1 VKSNYTNQFLSII
14 MLMLIALTGCKEQSS
29 IGVEVLPAGDLI
41 TVRSTNKAE
50 ILSFTHSEDSIRTD
64 EASNSLLGSFTDSLF
79 GNTTIGFAAQYR
91 LYGFPDF
98 GRNNPQPDSINLY
111 LYYRIIY
118 GDTITKQR
126 FKVYELESAIDPDE
140 TYRQNVDLKS
150 MASNKLL
157 GQIEYTPRVKLDST
171 SKDTFYQ
178 LINIPLDFSLAE
190 KLFYADSLKLV
201 NNDVFLDFFKGLYIE
216 TEKQNSKGGTILSLE
231 TSASGSFRGSA
242 VVLSYHNDSLKSKIN
257 VSIDSVFKDSVLLMP
272 YIISTYSARVNNIQH
287 DYSQTPFY
295 QNLNSE
301 TVQDSLIY
309 VQPTGGLESK
319 IFIDNLESW
328 RDTLNLAIN
337 KAEIIFQI
345 DTIASQVKRFPPPN
359 QLLFTAIDSTGVD
372 RLPVDYVFS
381 PTFYGGVL
389 KSDYTYRFN
398 VTQHIQSIVV
408 LNKKT
413 GKYDAQNLGFY
424 ITHAQKNNQANR
436 VVLKG
441 STSKTGIKL
450 IITYS
455 KYTE

>member
-1 VKSNYTNQFLSII
+1 

-29 IGVEVLPAGDLI
+29 IGVDILPAGDLI
-41 TVRSTNKAE
+41 TIRSTSQAE

-64 EASNSLLGSFTDSLF
+64 EASKSLLGSFTDSLF

-126 FKVYELESAIDPDE
+126 FKVFELESAINPDE
-140 TYRQNVDLKS
+140 SYRQNVDLKS
-150 MASNKLL
+150 MASEKLL

-190 KLFYADSLKLV
+190 KLFYADSLKQI
-201 NNDVFLDFFKGLYIE
+201 NNDIFLEFFKGLYIE
-216 TEKQNSKGGTILSLE
+216 TEKQNSQGGAILSLE
-231 TSASGSFRGSA
+231 TTASGNFRGSA
-242 VVLSYHNDSLKSKIN
+242 VVISYHNDSLKSKLDVN
-257 VSIDSVFKDSVLLMP
+257 KDSVLLMP
-272 YIISTYSARVNNIQH
+272 YIISTYSARVNNIKH
-287 DYSQTPFY
+287 DYSETPFY
-295 QNLNSE
+295 HNLNSE

-309 VQPTGGLESK
+309 VQATGGLKSRILIEGLS
-319 IFIDNLESW
+319 SW
-328 RDTLNLAIN
+328 RDSILIRGNDTIPHGIN
-337 KAEIIFQI
+337 KAELVFQI
-345 DTIASQVKRFPPPN
+345 DTIASQVHKFPPPT
-359 QLLFTAIDSTGVD
+359 QMLFTVVDSNGKEF
-372 RLPVDYVFS
+372 LPKDYVFS
-381 PTFYGGVL
+381 PTFYGGGL
-389 KSDYTYRFN
+389 RKDYTYHFN
-398 VTQHIQSIVV
+398 ITQHLQQIIDRKAE
-408 LNKKT
+408 N
-413 GKYDAQNLGFY
+413 YGFY
-424 ITHAQKNNQANR
+424 LTPAQKNNQANR

-455 KYTE
+455 VYTE

>member
-1 VKSNYTNQFLSII
+1 MKSNYKNQFLSII
-14 MLMLIALTGCKEQSS
+14 MLMLIALTGCEEKSS

-41 TVRSTNKAE
+41 TVRSTTKAE

-64 EASNSLLGSFTDSLF
+64 EASSSLLGSFTDSLF

-98 GRNNPQPDSINLY
+98 GRNNPQPDSIKLY

-201 NNDVFLDFFKGLYIE
+201 NNDVFLEFFKGLYIE
-216 TEKQNSKGGTILSLE
+216 TEKLNKKGGAILSLE
-231 TSASGSFRGSA
+231 AVQQGSFDGSA
-242 VVLSYHNDSLKSKIN
+242 LALFYHNDKLKSEL
-257 VSIDSVFKDSVLLMP
+257 DTLKDSIMIMP
-272 YIISTYSARVNNIQH
+272 YLISNYSARVNNIQH

-295 QNLNSE
+295 KNLNSE

-309 VQPTGGLESK
+309 VQATGGLKTK
-319 IFIDNLESW
+319 ILIEELSSW
-328 RDTLNLAIN
+328 RDSVNIAIN
-337 KAEIIFQI
+337 KAELIFQI
-345 DTIASQVKRFPPPN
+345 DTIASQVKKFPPPL
-359 QLLFTAIDSTGVD
+359 QMLFTVVDSLGKEF
-372 RLPVDYVFS
+372 LPKDYVFNPS
-381 PTFYGGVL
+381 FYGGGL
-389 KSDYTYRFN
+389 RKDYTYHFN
-398 VTQHIQSIVV
+398 ITQHVQEVIDG
-408 LNKKT
+408 NAK
-413 GKYDAQNLGFY
+413 NLGFFL
-424 ITHAQKNNQANR
+424 TPAQKNNQANR

-455 KYTE
+455 IYTE

>member
-1 VKSNYTNQFLSII
+1 
-14 MLMLIALTGCKEQSS
+14 MLIALTGCEEQSS
-29 IGVEVLPAGDLI
+29 IGVEVLPKGDLI
-41 TVRSTNKAE
+41 TVRSSSQSE

-64 EASNSLLGSFTDSLF
+64 EASKSLLGSFNDSLF

-140 TYRQNVDLKS
+140 TYRQNADLKS
-150 MASNKLL
+150 MASDKLL

-190 KLFYADSLKLV
+190 KLFYADSLKLT
-201 NNDVFLDFFKGLYIE
+201 NNDIFLEFFKGLYIE

-295 QNLNSE
+295 HNLNSE

-309 VQPTGGLESK
+309 VQPTGGLKSR
-319 IFIDNLESW
+319 ILIDGLSSW
-328 RDTLNLAIN
+328 RDSILIRGNDTIPHGIN
-337 KAEIIFQI
+337 KAEIVFQI
-345 DTIASQVKRFPPPN
+345 DTIASQVHKFPPPT
-359 QLLFTAIDSTGVD
+359 QMLFTVVDSNGKEF
-372 RLPVDYVFS
+372 LPRDYVFS
-381 PTFYGGVL
+381 PTFYGGGL
-389 KSDYTYRFN
+389 REDYTYHFN
-398 VTQHIQSIVV
+398 ITQHLQEIIDRKAE
-408 LNKKT
+408 N
-413 GKYDAQNLGFY
+413 YGFFL
-424 ITHAQKNNQANR
+424 TPAQKNNQANR

-441 STSKTGIKL
+441 STSQTGIKL

-455 KYTE
+455 IYTE

>member
-1 VKSNYTNQFLSII
+1 MKSNYKNQFLSII
-14 MLMLIALTGCKEQSS
+14 MLMLIALTGCEEKSS

-41 TVRSTNKAE
+41 TVRSTTKAK

-91 LYGFPDF
+91 LYDFPNF

-126 FKVYELESAIDPDE
+126 FKVYELESSIDPDE

-150 MASNKLL
+150 MASDKLL
-157 GQIEYTPRVKLDST
+157 GQIDYTPRVKLDST

-190 KLFYADSLKLV
+190 KLFYADPLKLTS
-201 NNDVFLDFFKGLYIE
+201 NDIFLEFFKGLYIE

-242 VVLSYHNDSLKSKIN
+242 VVLSYHNDSLKSKLN
-257 VSIDSVFKDSVLLMP
+257 VKKDSVLLMP

-287 DYSQTPFY
+287 DYSKAPFY

-309 VQPTGGLESK
+309 VQSTGGLK
-319 IFIDNLESW
+319 TRILIDELSSW
-328 RDTLNLAIN
+328 KDSVNIAIN
-337 KAEIIFQI
+337 KAELIFQI
-345 DTIASQVKRFPPPN
+345 DTVASRVHKFPPPL
-359 QLLFTAIDSTGVD
+359 QMLFTVVDSLGKEF
-372 RLPVDYVFS
+372 LPKDYVFNPS
-381 PTFYGGVL
+381 FYGGGL
-389 KSDYTYRFN
+389 RKDYTYHFN
-398 VTQHIQSIVV
+398 ITQHVQEIIDG
-408 LNKKT
+408 NAK
-413 GKYDAQNLGFY
+413 NLGFFL
-424 ITHAQKNNQANR
+424 TPAQKNNQANR

-455 KYTE
+455 IYTE

>member
-1 VKSNYTNQFLSII
+1 
-14 MLMLIALTGCKEQSS
+14 MLMLIALTGCEEKSS

-41 TVRSTNKAE
+41 TVRSTTKAE

-64 EASNSLLGSFTDSLF
+64 EASSSLLGSFTDSLF

-98 GRNNPQPDSINLY
+98 GRNNPQPDSIKLY

-201 NNDVFLDFFKGLYIE
+201 NNDVFLEFFKGLYIE
-216 TEKQNSKGGTILSLE
+216 TEKLNKKGGAILSLE
-231 TSASGSFRGSA
+231 AVQQGSFDGSA
-242 VVLSYHNDSLKSKIN
+242 LALFYHNDKLKSEL
-257 VSIDSVFKDSVLLMP
+257 DTLKDSIMIMP
-272 YIISTYSARVNNIQH
+272 YLISNYSARVNNIQH

-295 QNLNSE
+295 KNLNSE

-309 VQPTGGLESK
+309 VQATGGLKTK
-319 IFIDNLESW
+319 ILIEELSSW
-328 RDTLNLAIN
+328 RDSVNIAIN
-337 KAEIIFQI
+337 KAELIFQI
-345 DTIASQVKRFPPPN
+345 DTIASQVKKFPPPL
-359 QLLFTAIDSTGVD
+359 QMLFTVVDSLGKEF
-372 RLPVDYVFS
+372 LPKDYVFNPS
-381 PTFYGGVL
+381 FYGGGL
-389 KSDYTYRFN
+389 RKDYTYHFN
-398 VTQHIQSIVV
+398 ITQHVQEVIDG
-408 LNKKT
+408 NAK
-413 GKYDAQNLGFY
+413 NLGFFL
-424 ITHAQKNNQANR
+424 TPAQKNNQANR

-455 KYTE
+455 IYTE